1 VISLSGI
8 IAILV
13 ASATAAVQT
22 AIATPIYVQLAEAAV
37 SGAAGAIVKEVA
49 KRKRQQQKTKKRS

>member
-1 VISLSGI
+1 MIPLSGV
-8 IAILV
+8 IAALV

-37 SGAAGAIVKEVA
+37 SGVAGAITKEA
-49 KRKRQQQKTKKRS
+49 LKRKWQQQQQLKK